1 MSYILDAL
9 LKADQERQRNATPSL
24 RSVHAPHIVEPPG
37 SSKRWTYPVLLT
49 LLGGGL
55 LVCGVLL
62 GMKTLERTPLAKVA
76 TSGPSAPRMQR
87 DNNNVTP
94 LRPEPAGLTAVVP
107 AKAATDRVR
116 APSPTALP
124 APPPT
129 TVAAISR
136 ERTPPR
142 ARHGAAFAAPP
153 PLPSSTGTETEPPA
167 AHMATTGPADQVKHS
182 NRIVGLGELPPE
194 LRKEVAESVNVSG
207 FSFSAD
213 NDEGMVII
221 NDRVRRAG
229 DEIATGMKLETI
241 LPDGIILNY
250 KGYRFRTG
258 MY

>member
-9 LKADQERQRNATPSL
+9 LKADQERQRNVTPSL

-37 SSKRWTYPVLLT
+37 SRKRWTYPVLLA

-55 LVCGVLL
+55 LACGVLL
-62 GMKTLERTPLAKVA
+62 GMKTLERAPLAKVA
-76 TSGPSAPRMQR
+76 RSGPSAPAMQR
-87 DNNNVTP
+87 NNYVVP
-94 LRPEPAGLTAVVP
+94 LRPEPAGLTAAVP
-107 AKAATDRVR
+107 TEAATDRAR

-129 TVAAISR
+129 TVAAKSR

-153 PLPSSTGTETEPPA
+153 PLPASTGTEAEPA
-167 AHMATTGPADQVKHS
+167 AAHAATTAPADQVKHS

-213 NDEGMVII
+213 NDERMVII

-229 DEIATGMKLETI
+229 DEIAAGMKLETI
-241 LPDGIILNY
+241 LPDGIVLNY